1 MYHDTYT
8 GEKDYYKI
16 LGITPSASPDEI
28 KSAYRKLAIKYHPD
42 KNRDPNAEE
51 KFKQISD
58 AYQELT
64 RIKGEDI
71 DGDYDDIM
79 TPSQL
84 FEQFFKINVGIH
96 RPTTNTFSFNN
107 LGIDIDSLIN
117 STMPNF
123 NNQHFNHS
131 QSYNTSNS
139 SNSSYSKK
147 VYVENGKRVEYIS
160 ETQNGVTTTQTII
173 TELPPNNNYNSLY

>member
-8 GEKDYYKI
+8 GEKDNYKI
-16 LGITPSASPDEI
+16 LGITPSATPVEI

-64 RIKGEDI
+64 RIKGQDS
-71 DGDYDDIM
+71 DSDYDDIM

-84 FEQFFKINVGIH
+84 FEQFFKMNVGIH
-96 RPTTNTFSFNN
+96 RPTTNTFSFIN
-107 LGIDIDSLIN
+107 LTIVNHIILLIA
-117 STMPNF
+117 
-123 NNQHFNHS
+123 QIAH
-131 QSYNTSNS
+131 
-139 SNSSYSKK
+139 
-147 VYVENGKRVEYIS
+147 
-160 ETQNGVTTTQTII
+160 TQNG
-173 TELPPNNNYNSLY
+173 